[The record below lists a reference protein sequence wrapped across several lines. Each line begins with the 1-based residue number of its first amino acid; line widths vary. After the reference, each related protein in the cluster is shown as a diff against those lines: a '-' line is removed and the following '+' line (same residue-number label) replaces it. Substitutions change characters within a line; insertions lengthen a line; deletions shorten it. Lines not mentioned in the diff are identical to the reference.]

1 MYNFIY
7 NCKTIFFKR
16 LKHMILGIVRQ
27 NFQVLE
33 MGEYL
38 YKLLPKFCDFKIISL
53 SGLRAR
59 TCVPKNGVLG
69 RQIRKKDK
77 L

>member
-1 MYNFIY
+1 
-7 NCKTIFFKR
+7 
-16 LKHMILGIVRQ
+16 MILGIVRQ

-77 L
+77 LWKNSSFKCYAKLKQLYL